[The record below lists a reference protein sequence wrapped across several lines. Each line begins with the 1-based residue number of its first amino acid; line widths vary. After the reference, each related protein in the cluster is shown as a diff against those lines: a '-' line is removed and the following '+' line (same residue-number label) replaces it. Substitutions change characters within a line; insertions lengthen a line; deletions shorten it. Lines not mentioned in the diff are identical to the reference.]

1 MCEIFSAGHQLDVL
15 QALLSLRASAPLS
28 SGTVAMGEVSGVKKS
43 KRPSPQEM
51 EEAKVNHASAAAR
64 FAELLA
70 KVEAATDND
79 EIFATMQ
86 EMTKV
91 SKRMKKH
98 EKIIKNYEEQEPGP
112 DAGGDGAGIIT
123 LSIRTI
129 SGGGYIFENIR
140 CPEDASLV
148 TLKHEF
154 ADAYLDVDLLVS
166 QTFPPSRPIVHL
178 SDDTK
183 TVKEA
188 GIWNGATV
196 SFIYKAQSAPKP
208 KRNLEKMPLQER
220 QKIDCLPRPVY
231 NAGMNMLI
239 FHCDRFDL
247 GFKTDHLNVVTDA
260 RYHDSVGDLFLNGS
274 VGGQSIVCPFSNM
287 VDEESIS
294 ERRRWA
300 RVPGAVCI
308 LKGFECLA
316 LRYNGLGIKMY
327 RNTVGDLCGTYVMP
341 LVLAADEQQPALF
354 ASSTDQPVAASSAAA
369 SSSG

>member
-1 MCEIFSAGHQLDVL
+1 M
-15 QALLSLRASAPLS
+15 
-28 SGTVAMGEVSGVKKS
+28 
-43 KRPSPQEM
+43 
-51 EEAKVNHASAAAR
+51 
-64 FAELLA
+64 
-70 KVEAATDND
+70 EAATDND

-140 CPEDASLV
+140 CPEDASLI

-196 SFIYKAQSAPKP
+196 SFI
-208 KRNLEKMPLQER
+208 
-220 QKIDCLPRPVY
+220 
-231 NAGMNMLI
+231 
-239 FHCDRFDL
+239 
-247 GFKTDHLNVVTDA
+247 
-260 RYHDSVGDLFLNGS
+260 
-274 VGGQSIVCPFSNM
+274 
-287 VDEESIS
+287 
-294 ERRRWA
+294 
-300 RVPGAVCI
+300 
-308 LKGFECLA
+308 
-316 LRYNGLGIKMY
+316 
-327 RNTVGDLCGTYVMP
+327 
-341 LVLAADEQQPALF
+341 
-354 ASSTDQPVAASSAAA
+354 
-369 SSSG
+369 